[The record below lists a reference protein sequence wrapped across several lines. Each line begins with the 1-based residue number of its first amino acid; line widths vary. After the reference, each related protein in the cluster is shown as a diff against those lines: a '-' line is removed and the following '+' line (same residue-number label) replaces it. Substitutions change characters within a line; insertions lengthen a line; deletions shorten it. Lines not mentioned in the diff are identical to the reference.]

1 MTVSLKDL
9 GNQFYTKGDYD
20 KAIELYKQGIQEIL
34 DNNNNNN
41 NKINEEN
48 NNNQL
53 SLITSNLS
61 ISYYQLKRYQESLEW
76 ALKSIEYNAKSAK
89 PYLRAG
95 DAYIELSNY
104 KEAKEKYLLCIKN
117 INSNDENAK
126 NLLNQASNSLQNA
139 KMKQFYQ
146 PILEGS
152 PTLYDRVEI
161 KYLDSIRE
169 KALFT
174 KVPIQKGEIIFSDL
188 PFIHQLSVDSF
199 KLHHNNICNHCI
211 KFIDPTTT
219 TTTTTTTKTTTTTT
233 TTTII
238 KCNNTNGC
246 KYQYCSEK
254 CKLESFSYHNQ
265 SCMNDSDLDLCSNH
279 PISKYRA
286 MVENV
291 PTSTQLLL
299 VESLI
304 SMISHLLKTKQ
315 AKNCNLALGT
325 ITHLKRG
332 PLMAQQSSFNG
343 KNLEDLQKQY
353 QPLLSLL
360 EDAYGLK
367 LKEHLDDQLLKN
379 EFKKLFSVDFYD
391 NLLGMI
397 NFNSTST
404 VVKSGKKIE
413 IQVPITT
420 TAKGKKSNNQIKTTT
435 KTIENSCWGVGL
447 FPIFSCMNHS
457 CFPNVEISNEIIDGV
472 TSVRMVVKAKKNIPA
487 GSEILHSYCDETLSN
502 KERKDILF
510 SQYGFKCTCNKCS
523 K

>member
-1 MTVSLKDL
+1 MTPSLKDL

-34 DNNNNNN
+34 DNN
-41 NKINEEN
+41 IVNEES
-48 NNNQL
+48 NNQL

-76 ALKSIEYNAKSAK
+76 ALKSIEYNPKSAK

-104 KEAKEKYLLCIKN
+104 KDAKEKYLLCIKN
-117 INSNDENAK
+117 INTNDETAK

-152 PTLYDRVEI
+152 PALYDRVEI

-169 KALFT
+169 KALFA

-199 KLHHNNICNHCI
+199 KLHHNDICNHCI
-211 KFIDPTTT
+211 KFIDSSAA
-219 TTTTTTTKTTTTTT
+219 
-233 TTTII
+233 II

-265 SCMNDSDLDLCSNH
+265 SCMNNSDLVLSSNH

-291 PTSTQLLL
+291 ATSTQLLL

-413 IQVPITT
+413 IQVPVTT
-420 TAKGKKSNNQIKTTT
+420 TTTGKGKKSNNQIKTTT

>member
-1 MTVSLKDL
+1 MTPSLKDL

-20 KAIELYKQGIQEIL
+20 KAIELYKQGIQEII
-34 DNNNNNN
+34 DNN
-41 NKINEEN
+41 KVNEES
-48 NNNQL
+48 NNQL

-76 ALKSIEYNAKSAK
+76 ALKSIEYNPKSAK

-104 KEAKEKYLLCIKN
+104 KDAKEKYLLCIKN
-117 INSNDENAK
+117 INTNDETAK

-146 PILEGS
+146 PILQGS
-152 PTLYDRVEI
+152 PALYDRVEI

-169 KALFT
+169 KALFA

-199 KLHHNNICNHCI
+199 KLHHNDICNHCI
-211 KFIDPTTT
+211 KFIDSSEA
-219 TTTTTTTKTTTTTT
+219 
-233 TTTII
+233 II

-265 SCMNDSDLDLCSNH
+265 SCMNNSDLVLSSNH

-360 EDAYGLK
+360 ENAYGLK

-397 NFNSTST
+397 NFSSTST

-413 IQVPITT
+413 IQVPVTT
-420 TAKGKKSNNQIKTTT
+420 TTTTGKGKKPNNQAKTTT

>member
-1 MTVSLKDL
+1 MTNTPNLKDL

-34 DNNNNNN
+34 DS
-41 NKINEEN
+41 NKTNEES
-48 NNNQL
+48 NNQL

-61 ISYYQLKRYQESLEW
+61 ISYYQIKRYQESLET
-76 ALKSIEYNAKSAK
+76 ALKSIEYNPKSAK

-95 DAYIELSNY
+95 DAYIALSNF
-104 KEAKEKYLLCIKN
+104 KDAKEKYLLCIKN
-117 INSNDENAK
+117 INTNDETAK
-126 NLLNQASNSLQNA
+126 NLLTQASNSLQNA

-152 PTLYDRVEI
+152 PSLYNRVEI
-161 KYLDSIRE
+161 KYLDGIRE
-169 KALFT
+169 KALFA
-174 KVPIQKGEIIFSDL
+174 KVPIEKGEIIFSDL

-199 KLHHNNICNHCI
+199 KLHHNDICSHCI
-211 KFIDPTTT
+211 KFIDTAP
-219 TTTTTTTKTTTTTT
+219 
-233 TTTII
+233 I
-238 KCNNTNGC
+238 KCDNSIGC
-246 KYQYCSEK
+246 KYQYCSEN
-254 CKLESFSYHNQ
+254 CKSDSFIYHSQ
-265 SCMNDSDLDLCSNH
+265 SCMNNSDSLVSSNH

-304 SMISHLLKTKQ
+304 SKISYLLKTKQ

-360 EDAYGLK
+360 EEAYGLK

-404 VVKSGKKIE
+404 VIKSGKKIQIE
-413 IQVPITT
+413 VPVVTNNKTT
-420 TAKGKKSNNQIKTTT
+420 GKGKKSNNNQPKTTT
-435 KTIENSCWGVGL
+435 KIIENSCWGVGL

-457 CFPNVEISNEIIDGV
+457 CIPNVEISNEIVDGV

>member
-1 MTVSLKDL
+1 MTQPSLKDL

-20 KAIELYKQGIQEIL
+20 KAIELYKQGVQEIL
-34 DNNNNNN
+34 DSN
-41 NKINEEN
+41 IVNEE

-76 ALKSIEYNAKSAK
+76 ALKSIEYNPKSAK

-95 DAYIELSNY
+95 DAYIALSNY
-104 KEAKEKYLLCIKN
+104 KDAKEKYLLCIKN
-117 INSNDENAK
+117 INTNDETAK
-126 NLLNQASNSLQNA
+126 NLLTQASNSLQNA

-152 PTLYDRVEI
+152 PSLYDRVEI
-161 KYLDSIRE
+161 KYLDGIRE
-169 KALFT
+169 KALFA
-174 KVPIQKGEIIFSDL
+174 KVPIEKGEIIFSDL

-199 KLHHNNICNHCI
+199 KLHHNDICSHCI
-211 KFIDPTTT
+211 KFID
-219 TTTTTTTKTTTTTT
+219 TT

-238 KCNNTNGC
+238 KCDNTNGC

-265 SCMNDSDLDLCSNH
+265 SCMNNSDLVLSSNH

-332 PLMAQQSSFNG
+332 PLMAQQSSYNG

-353 QPLLSLL
+353 QPLVSLL

-404 VVKSGKKIE
+404 VVKSGKKIQIE
-413 IQVPITT
+413 VPVTT
-420 TAKGKKSNNQIKTTT
+420 TNKTTTGKGKKSNNNQQQQQPKTTT

-457 CFPNVEISNEIIDGV
+457 CIPNVEISNEIVDGV

-523 K
+523 R